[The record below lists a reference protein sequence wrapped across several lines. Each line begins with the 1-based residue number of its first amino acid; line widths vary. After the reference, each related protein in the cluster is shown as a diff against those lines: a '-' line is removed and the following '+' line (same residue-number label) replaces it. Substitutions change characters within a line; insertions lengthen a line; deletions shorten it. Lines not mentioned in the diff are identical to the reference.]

1 MMPSSEATS
10 AAQTVATAERVDTT
24 RPSILQDGPVTNVT
38 PLSTA
43 NEGSSTT
50 AILQAGPTSSTS
62 SPTGTV
68 KNEAEGAAVIQS
80 TEPAIVTTTLVQETV
95 SEADA
100 SPTIKPNE
108 VVPTISDVHSTKVTI
123 TQTEATT
130 TSSDQSD
137 RTTVMTLQ
145 SESEIS
151 GFTNTVSP
159 IPTQAEVTSTQL
171 PFVPSSTA
179 NQTKGTTQTTQ
190 GVPGPVFNVT
200 PDTPPSNHTVS
211 PLTEKD
217 LADST
222 EGMMMTQKTS
232 TDVAITSVGTVVK
245 PSGTTTPRTDK
256 ISTAG
261 PIVLQEEQT
270 TISTIGEE
278 EPTAD
283 VKNKTGETDIETEV
297 TTAKIDVAF
306 STTNP
311 SNPTTDDPTIVVVG
325 ADKKANANETKGT
338 THNTTSSNGVLATEK
353 VTNTTEGI
361 TMSHE
366 EEVMI
371 IKTTG
376 SPADVTTDTTEE
388 KQTISQLEIS
398 TKRTDAL
405 IEAARPTEKVTLANG
420 SSNPPEVKPTEI
432 STNPGSG
439 VTITQTEEFAARTD
453 TANTTNGMT
462 EKQDMST
469 SSTTVLPGVTEELIA
484 TNVAT
489 QTLLQGEAT
498 TAEPVTPNSTATKNQ
513 EGPTN
518 GPLITITPIQ
528 IVNVTS
534 KPEGVPVVQTT
545 ESTMTIATNS
555 SEQESVS
562 VTTGGP
568 SSTKPSQAGPPLI
581 GADSTEAPFTQTEA
595 TTASTDQ
602 SDRTTERTQQAE
614 SATSGFPNTV
624 STIPAENEGTLT
636 QLPSTSTTS
645 PTVSTETI
653 TLAPNSTPGSPT
665 GSTLSTTTLSPT
677 TTPKPIECEYI
688 MK

>member
-108 VVPTISDVHSTKVTI
+108 VVPTISDTHSTKVTI

-190 GVPGPVFNVT
+190 GVPGPVFDVT

-245 PSGTTTPRTDK
+245 PSGTTTPYVVCCISGVPLRCEEHDAPMVKRGHLRTPAHTYCEPAYGRAM
-256 ISTAG
+256 ITHFSAC
-261 PIVLQEEQT
+261 T
-270 TISTIGEE
+270 TIITIPMVWCGR
-278 EPTAD
+278 
-283 VKNKTGETDIETEV
+283 
-297 TTAKIDVAF
+297 VAF
-306 STTNP
+306 NP
-311 SNPTTDDPTIVVVG
+311 RG
-325 ADKKANANETKGT
+325 
-338 THNTTSSNGVLATEK
+338 
-353 VTNTTEGI
+353 
-361 TMSHE
+361 
-366 EEVMI
+366 
-371 IKTTG
+371 
-376 SPADVTTDTTEE
+376 
-388 KQTISQLEIS
+388 
-398 TKRTDAL
+398 
-405 IEAARPTEKVTLANG
+405 
-420 SSNPPEVKPTEI
+420 
-432 STNPGSG
+432 
-439 VTITQTEEFAARTD
+439 
-453 TANTTNGMT
+453 
-462 EKQDMST
+462 
-469 SSTTVLPGVTEELIA
+469 
-484 TNVAT
+484 
-489 QTLLQGEAT
+489 
-498 TAEPVTPNSTATKNQ
+498 
-513 EGPTN
+513 
-518 GPLITITPIQ
+518 
-528 IVNVTS
+528 
-534 KPEGVPVVQTT
+534 
-545 ESTMTIATNS
+545 
-555 SEQESVS
+555 
-562 VTTGGP
+562 
-568 SSTKPSQAGPPLI
+568 
-581 GADSTEAPFTQTEA
+581 
-595 TTASTDQ
+595 
-602 SDRTTERTQQAE
+602 
-614 SATSGFPNTV
+614 
-624 STIPAENEGTLT
+624 
-636 QLPSTSTTS
+636 
-645 PTVSTETI
+645 
-653 TLAPNSTPGSPT
+653 
-665 GSTLSTTTLSPT
+665 
-677 TTPKPIECEYI
+677 
-688 MK
+688 